1 MDDQRRQIDR
11 MVDGELSVEQQRVVL
26 LACEENHE
34 WRELALAYVEDQAW
48 GHELR
53 SLAQDS
59 GSRWNNAVAS
69 QPNAGGRDRE
79 ETARRTYVPTPWHP
93 LSLAAAIFV
102 SLTLGFGLGWW
113 GQIDVDRLPSRV
125 VATVDDLPPAPSSVA
140 EQAQLPYSSMKITVS
155 DLAANELKQ
164 IELPIVRA
172 SSLGDDWQ
180 SRLHNPVPESVI
192 NEMRGRGH
200 EVTQQHWMIPIRLS
214 SGQRVIVPVNYV
226 NFEQGYGQYQ

>member
-26 LACEENHE
+26 LACDENHE

-53 SLAQDS
+53 SLARDR
-59 GSRWNNAVAS
+59 GSPWNNAVANE
-69 QPNAGGRDRE
+69 QNAGGRDRAE
-79 ETARRTYVPTPWHP
+79 AARPRFVPTPWHP
-93 LSLAAAIFV
+93 LSLAAAICV

-113 GQIDVDRLPSRV
+113 GQIGADRLPPRV

-140 EQAQLPYSSMKITVS
+140 AQAQLPYSSMKITVS
-155 DLAANELKQ
+155 DPAANELKQ
-164 IELPIVRA
+164 IDLPIVRA
-172 SSLGDDWQ
+172 SSWGDDWQ
-180 SRLHNPVPESVI
+180 SHLLSAVPESVV
-192 NEMRGRGH
+192 NELRGRGH
-200 EVTQQHWMIPIRLS
+200 EVTQHRWMIPVRLS
-214 SGQRVIVPVNYV
+214 DGQRVIVPVDYV